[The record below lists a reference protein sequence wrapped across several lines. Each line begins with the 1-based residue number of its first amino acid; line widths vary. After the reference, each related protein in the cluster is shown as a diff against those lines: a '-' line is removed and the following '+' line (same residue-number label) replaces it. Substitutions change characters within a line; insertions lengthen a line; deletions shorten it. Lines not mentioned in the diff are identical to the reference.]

1 MARLGRRE
9 SVRLLEVAHESGITH
24 FDTAR
29 AYGYG
34 EAESAVGDFLAGRRD
49 AVTVTTKVGLL
60 PPRNSRGLRAAK
72 AVARAA
78 VSRAPALRAR
88 LRSRAE
94 AMVVTGH
101 FEPGAARLSLETSLR
116 ELRTEAVDVLLLHE
130 CRPADLETEGLLG
143 FLQDVVREGKVR
155 CFGLGTDRDSTRTI
169 LRERPAFARVAQV
182 PRSALDGPLVE
193 GDPVTGTAVI
203 THSAVRTLLEPLR
216 EAMRSE
222 RRRRALVARAGR
234 RLHRS
239 RGARAAAARRGT
251 GIRRRRGRAVLL
263 DQRGAHPR
271 QRGARQRRR
280 ALRGAGRRVR
290 PPRARGAGDRGHF
303 PIGRPYSPAM
313 PADEAP
319 VASPAV
325 PPGPVRRLLGRGL
338 VRAGLITYVFAALTL
353 VANLVSGIVSA
364 RALGPDGRG
373 VTVALS
379 AVAQLAG
386 FLFAMGV
393 AQSLSYF
400 IARRPQDGP
409 RLFTTWL
416 LMLLPLT
423 AIAIVVAELLLTTI
437 FAVDGEQAIDA
448 GRWFLFTIVVVVG
461 LELNFGLLLGAHDF
475 LFYNAVRLAQPA
487 LAAASFVVLL
497 VAGRAHRRELAHRR
511 DGGHRARARRRDGR
525 APCARSA
532 SGRPTCASGC
542 TRCGTACAGRA

>member
-193 GDPVTGTAVI
+193 GDAVTGTAVI

-222 RRRRALVARAGR
+222 RRGERWSRELGVDCTDPEVLGRLLLAEALA
-234 RLHRS
+234 S
-239 RGARAAAARRGT
+239 DAAAVVLFSSTSEAR
-251 GIRRRRGRAVLL
+251 IRAN
-263 DQRGAHPR
+263 A
-271 QRGARQRRR
+271 
-280 ALRGAGRRVR
+280 ALAGAGGPSEAQVAAF
-290 PPRARGAGDRGHF
+290 AR
-303 PIGRPYSPAM
+303 
-313 PADEAP
+313 
-319 VASPAV
+319 
-325 PPGPVRRLLGRGL
+325 L
-338 VRAGLITYVFAALTL
+338 VREE
-353 VANLVSGIVSA
+353 
-364 RALGPDGRG
+364 P
-373 VTVALS
+373 
-379 AVAQLAG
+379 
-386 FLFAMGV
+386 
-393 AQSLSYF
+393 
-400 IARRPQDGP
+400 
-409 RLFTTWL
+409 
-416 LMLLPLT
+416 
-423 AIAIVVAELLLTTI
+423 AIV
-437 FAVDGEQAIDA
+437 GPS
-448 GRWFLFTIVVVVG
+448 R
-461 LELNFGLLLGAHDF
+461 
-475 LFYNAVRLAQPA
+475 
-487 LAAASFVVLL
+487 
-497 VAGRAHRRELAHRR
+497 
-511 DGGHRARARRRDGR
+511 
-525 APCARSA
+525 
-532 SGRPTCASGC
+532 
-542 TRCGTACAGRA
+542 